1 MASSAWAQ
9 AQTKAQTQPAPA
21 RPPPLQVLKSPT
33 PEILARLFPAT
44 AARAGVEG
52 GATVACVIRRDGT
65 LGDCEVT
72 GESPRGM
79 GFGGAALLAMTY
91 YQVSVDGPNAVQ
103 ISRRLSGITIRFA
116 LPVRKTPPAPAKGQ
130 GGR

>member
-9 AQTKAQTQPAPA
+9 AQTQHVAA